1 MNDPVVQ
8 LKEDHREVESLLKT
22 LANSKPGARRRAA
35 VDKVERKL
43 DLHMRIEER
52 LVYPL
57 IPRVLGEEAAEEAE
71 TEHGLSRK
79 GLAELKK
86 LQDAPGFGASVD
98 MLTAGI
104 KHHVKE
110 EEHEVFPKLK
120 ANLDRTE
127 LSELGAAVLK
137 ERSGRSSRRKPPKKG

>member
-1 MNDPVVQ
+1 
-8 LKEDHREVESLLKT
+8 
-22 LANSKPGARRRAA
+22 
-35 VDKVERKL
+35 
-43 DLHMRIEER
+43 MRIEER

-57 IPRVLGEEAAEEAE
+57 VPKVLGDEAAEEAE
-71 TEHGLSRK
+71 IEHGLARK

-86 LQDAPGFGASVD
+86 LQDAPGFGASVA

-137 ERSGRSSRRKPPKKG
+137 ERSGRSGRRKPPQKS

>member
-1 MNDPVVQ
+1 MNDPIAQ
-8 LKEDHREVESLLKT
+8 LKQDHREVEDLLKA
-22 LANSKPGARRRAA
+22 LANSKPGVRRRTA
-35 VDKVERKL
+35 VDKLDRKL
-43 DLHMRIEER
+43 KLHMRIEER

-57 IPRVLGEEAAEEAE
+57 IPRVLSDQVAEEAE
-71 TEHGLSRK
+71 TEHGLARS

-86 LQDAPGFGASVD
+86 LQDAPGFGGAVA
-98 MLTAGI
+98 MLNAGV

-127 LSELGAAVLK
+127 LSELGEAVLK
-137 ERSGRSSRRKPPKKG
+137 ERHGRSAGANPARNG